1 MVRSFCTVVG
11 ASEFSAASKV
21 LSSAGVSRLV
31 YSAVSSCCRPAA
43 WSNTTRSAGVSDPD
57 ANAPASTASCSSIS
71 SRVLM
76 VAISPRPSVAAA
88 ASVVLF
94 ASAWNTADCSMMILV
109 YAPSASSGVS
119 SSFFTAVRSPVM
131 PLTEPIILVIAADSC
146 GLVLDWVPDELMA
159 MSSVSAPALVAMTA
173 DWYTLR
179 LAASGCDR

>member
-1 MVRSFCTVVG
+1 
-11 ASEFSAASKV
+11 
-21 LSSAGVSRLV
+21 
-31 YSAVSSCCRPAA
+31 
-43 WSNTTRSAGVSDPD
+43 
-57 ANAPASTASCSSIS
+57 
-71 SRVLM
+71 M

-159 MSSVSAPALVAMTA
+159 MSSVERAGFGRHDGGLVHAQAGGVRVRQVDDRGPPLVLQQA
-173 DWYTLR
+173 DEPGHRHVMWP
-179 LAASGCDR
+179 